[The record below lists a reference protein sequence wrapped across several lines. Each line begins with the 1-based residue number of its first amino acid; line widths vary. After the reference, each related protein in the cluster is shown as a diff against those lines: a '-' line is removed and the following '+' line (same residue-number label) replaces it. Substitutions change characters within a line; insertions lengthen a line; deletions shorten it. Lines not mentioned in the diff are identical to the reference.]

1 MRWLLSL
8 LLLVSCAAC
17 VWRPVIYDEAARE
30 ATDHAIAAFKESGE
44 LQRYFAEAAGY
55 AVFPAALRA
64 GTGFGGAFGNGW
76 LCEEGEVTGR
86 VVLLEFFAGVDLGA
100 QGYRSILFF
109 RSAEALEQFRRGRL
123 EFTGQASVA
132 AITAGKAITPAYSQD
147 VALFVQVRGGLML
160 EASVG
165 AQRYDYFPLV
175 TDTGD

>member
-1 MRWLLSL
+1 M
-8 LLLVSCAAC
+8 VSCGAC
-17 VWRPVIYDEAARE
+17 VWRPVSYDNAARE
-30 ATDHAIAAFKESGE
+30 ATENAVAAFEQSGE
-44 LQRYFAEAAGY
+44 LERYFAEAAGY

-76 LCEEGEVTGR
+76 LFEGGELTGR

-109 RSAEALEQFRRGRL
+109 RSEEALQQFRSGRL

-132 AITAGKAITPAYSQD
+132 AITAGKAITPAYSRD

-175 TDTGD
+175 GAPGQ